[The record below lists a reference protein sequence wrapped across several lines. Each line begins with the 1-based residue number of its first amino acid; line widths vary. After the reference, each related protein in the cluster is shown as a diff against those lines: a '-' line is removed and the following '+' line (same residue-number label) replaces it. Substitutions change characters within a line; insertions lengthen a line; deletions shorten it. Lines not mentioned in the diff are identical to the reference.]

1 MQTHLERH
9 AARGTGPDDAPP
21 RDVPVLLLHGL
32 GGDRHSWA
40 PLLDGLTATR
50 DVLVAELP
58 GFGVAP
64 PLPDDVEPSPAALA
78 ADVARALDGAGVEH
92 VHVVGHSLGAWVALE
107 LAELAPGRVRSVVAI
122 TPAGFWS
129 RPLAAREGRAI
140 KVGRRLSPLLPV
152 LLAPQRVRDAVLHGV
167 LGGSGDVGYRDA
179 LAVVRGYV
187 RAADYE
193 RVSGAMRRRIY
204 DFPSRLAPLA
214 ARLPVHVVWATLD
227 RMVSPPRVPLPSAV
241 HVHVLRGAGHLPMLE
256 QPVRTVRLIVAAAD
270 AAPAAA
276 ATRR

>member
-9 AARGTGPDDAPP
+9 PARRSGPEDAASDAA
-21 RDVPVLLLHGL
+21 PVLLIHGL
-32 GGDRHSWA
+32 GGDRHSWT
-40 PLLDGLTATR
+40 PLLDGLTAAR

-58 GFGVAP
+58 GFGAAP

-78 ADVARALDGAGVEH
+78 ADVARALDAAGVER
-92 VHVVGHSLGAWVALE
+92 VDVVGHSLGGWVALE

-140 KVGRRLSPLLPV
+140 KVGRRLSPLLPL
-152 LLAPQRVRDAVLHGV
+152 LLAPQRVRDTVLHGV
-167 LGGSGDVGYRDA
+167 LGGSGDFGYRDA

-187 RAADYE
+187 RAKDYE
-193 RVSGAMRRRIY
+193 RVSAAMRRRVY

-214 ARLPVHVVWATLD
+214 ERLPVHVVWATLD
-227 RMVSPPRVPLPSAV
+227 RMVAPPRVPLPSAV
-241 HVHVLRGAGHLPMLE
+241 HVHVLRGAGHLPMFE
-256 QPVRTVRLIVAAAD
+256 QAGRTVQLVLAAAEQTPART
-270 AAPAAA
+270 AA
-276 ATRR
+276 R

>member
-9 AARGTGPDDAPP
+9 PARRSGPDDAPS
-21 RDVPVLLLHGL
+21 DAAPVLLIHGL

-40 PLLDGLTATR
+40 PLLDGLTAVR

-58 GFGVAP
+58 GFGAAP

-78 ADVARALDGAGVEH
+78 ADVARALDAAGVER
-92 VHVVGHSLGAWVALE
+92 VDVVGHSLGGWVALE
-107 LAELAPGRVRSVVAI
+107 FAELAPGRVRSVVAI

-140 KVGRRLSPLLPV
+140 KVGRRLSPLLPL
-152 LLAPQRVRDAVLHGV
+152 LLAPQRVRDTVLRGV
-167 LGGSGDVGYRDA
+167 LGGSGDFGYRDA

-193 RVSGAMRRRIY
+193 RVSAAMRRRVY
-204 DFPSRLAPLA
+204 DFPSRLAPVA
-214 ARLPVHVVWATLD
+214 ERLPVHVVWATLD
-227 RMVSPPRVPLPSAV
+227 RMVAPPRVPLPSAV
-241 HVHVLRGAGHLPMLE
+241 HVHVLRGAGHLPMFE
-256 QPVRTVRLIVAAAD
+256 QPGRMVQLVLAAAEQ
-270 AAPAAA
+270 APARAA
-276 ATRR
+276 AR